1 MARSVAAALSALL
14 LATLLCFPCLATD
27 KAMPAAVTAPSW
39 AQLTPQQQQ
48 VLGELQSQWEQ
59 QPAKLRNN
67 LVKVADKY
75 PKMKPE
81 EQERVRRR
89 ITHWASLTPEQRQAA
104 RKRYKQIKKQPVEKQ
119 KEVKQKW
126 ESYQLQKSQQGAIPQ
141 STIKTPASAAPLSPA
156 PASTLVPAPTSTPAP
171 TKPK

>member
-1 MARSVAAALSALL
+1 MARPVAAALSALL
-14 LATLLCFPCLATD
+14 LATFLCLPSYATNR
-27 KAMPAAVTAPSW
+27 ATPAPVTAPTW
-39 AQLTPQQQQ
+39 TQLTPPQQQ
-48 VLGELQSQWEQ
+48 VLAELQSQWEQ

-119 KEVKQKW
+119 KEVKQQW
-126 ESYQLQKSQQGAIPQ
+126 ETYQLQKNQQGAAGAT
-141 STIKTPASAAPLSPA
+141 SSPA
-156 PASTLVPAPTSTPAP
+156 PVPAPSAPSTLAP
-171 TKPK
+171 TAAPAKAK